1 MINWKR
7 FLAVWPLTAI
17 GGTIVLFV
25 LMNIYL
31 LLTGDEPIYTM
42 EDLEFLPYF
51 LGVTAACSAPAWII
65 LIIIAIFS
73 NRKAAFIQTRK
84 NLLLAHLFLGGLTF
98 VVLLSLGFGVAAF
111 FLILGA
117 VFIGLGQLLL
127 SRWGLKPKA
136 LP

>member
-7 FLAVWPLTAI
+7 FIAVWPLTAL
-17 GGTIVLFV
+17 GGTILLFV
-25 LMNIYL
+25 LMNIHL
-31 LLTGDEPIYTM
+31 LITGDEPLYTM
-42 EDLEFLPYF
+42 EDLEIVPYF

-65 LIIIAIFS
+65 LIVLGIVS
-73 NRKAAFIQTRK
+73 NRKAAFDKTRK

-98 VVLLSLGFGVAAF
+98 VVLMSLGYGVIAF

-127 SRWGLKPKA
+127 YHWGLKPKT